1 MTRLA
6 ILLSLAAL
14 LALAAPSIAQT
25 TSPYAGQEQRS
36 IKALSESE
44 IRDLME
50 ARGMGLAKAAELN
63 SYPGP
68 LHVMELA
75 RQLDLSEAQRTAT
88 QSLYASMRDEAPSL
102 GGRIVEAEWNLDQAF
117 ATGRIDPTDLRT
129 RVNAIAALQGELR
142 VVHLNAHLV
151 QLSLLT
157 PEQVARYNA
166 LRGYDASVVS
176 HGAHRHGGD

>member
-6 ILLSLAAL
+6 FLLSLAAFA
-14 LALAAPSIAQT
+14 ALPAPSTAQI

-36 IKALSESE
+36 IMALSESE

-68 LHVMELA
+68 LHVLELA
-75 RQLDLSEAQRTAT
+75 RQLDLSDAQRTAT
-88 QSLYASMRDEAPSL
+88 QSLYASMGDKARTL
-102 GGRIVEAEWNLDQAF
+102 GGKIVEAERNLDQAF

-129 RVNAIAALQGELR
+129 RVSAIAVLQGELR
-142 VVHLNAHLV
+142 VVHLEAHLV
-151 QLSLLT
+151 QRSLLT
-157 PEQVARYNA
+157 PEQVVRYNA
-166 LRGYDASVVS
+166 LRGYDANVVP
-176 HGAHRHGGD
+176 HGTRRHGGN